1 MSEWQVSKWQVS
13 SNGNCPEW
21 QVYRMA
27 TELNGNC
34 PEWQV
39 SEWQLSPN
47 GNCLNGNCLRMASV
61 QMATVS
67 EWQLSHGNCPNGKC
81 PNGKWVPAIFFCHF
95 STTVIVCSFV
105 CIKNPLIKVLLSL
118 LWLNDFR
125 ASTTFLRPP
134 LFNLFLLSLVR
145 SHLTITF
152 RRCYYTNS
160 LSTLGPSPP
169 LSDVFTRVSHFSP
182 SN

>member
-1 MSEWQVSKWQVS
+1 MSEWQVSEWQVS

-81 PNGKWVPAIFFCHF
+81 PNGKWVPAES
-95 STTVIVCSFV
+95 STVASHQHSQLIVVVS
-105 CIKNPLIKVLLSL
+105 ITI
-118 LWLNDFR
+118 
-125 ASTTFLRPP
+125 TQTI
-134 LFNLFLLSLVR
+134 
-145 SHLTITF
+145 LTIF
-152 RRCYYTNS
+152 GAFLKFLIIYYEHFGRDS
-160 LSTLGPSPP
+160 QKRP
-169 LSDVFTRVSHFSP
+169 LRNRVSVLCF
-182 SN
+182 